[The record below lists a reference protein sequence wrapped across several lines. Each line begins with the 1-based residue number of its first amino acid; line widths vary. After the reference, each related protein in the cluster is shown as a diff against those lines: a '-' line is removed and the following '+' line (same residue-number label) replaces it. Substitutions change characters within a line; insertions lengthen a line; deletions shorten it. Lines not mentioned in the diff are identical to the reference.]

1 MPAPR
6 LDESASNDHCIL
18 QVARLARH
26 DSQTGKTLLSETSL
40 EVHGGDRIGLVGAS
54 GSGKSTLL
62 RGLAMLDL
70 CDGEVRYLGTPVRG
84 DDVPAYRRRVV
95 YLPQR
100 PSFVPGSVLENLALP
115 LEFITS
121 YRSIPKTFDRSDAEQ
136 AIEQLGLSGNMLE
149 QPADSLS
156 GGEQQLVA
164 LARALSLHPQVLLL
178 DEPTAALDGGATSRF
193 EECVLRWHSGSLADE
208 RARRAFLWTSH
219 DPAQVHR
226 LTDRVM
232 TMDAGVLQTPGPANQ
247 EETPDD

>member
-1 MPAPR
+1 MPR
-6 LDESASNDHCIL
+6 LDESASRDHCIL

-26 DSQTGKTLLSETSL
+26 DSQSGKTLLTETSL
-40 EVHGGDRIGLVGAS
+40 DVHGGDRIGLVGAS

-62 RGLAMLDL
+62 RGIAMLDR
-70 CDGEVRYLGTPVRG
+70 CDGEVHYFGNRVRG
-84 DDVPAYRRRVV
+84 DDVPDYRRKVV

-100 PSFVPGSVLENLALP
+100 PSFVLGSALENLLLP
-115 LEFITS
+115 FEFAAS
-121 YRSIPKTFDRSDAEQ
+121 SRSIPNTFARADAEQ
-136 AIEQLGLSGNMLE
+136 AIVELGLTGEILD

-164 LARALSLHPQVLLL
+164 LARALSLHPHVLLL

-193 EECVLRWHSGSLADE
+193 EERILQWHSGNPADD

-232 TMDAGVLQTPGPANQ
+232 TMDSGVLQTSHPAEQ
-247 EETPDD
+247 QGTSDD